1 MDWNSEWK
9 KTRDENGHSNS
20 VDFWNAFAPGFRKK
34 PEPGKRDIYAEEF
47 YRLSE
52 IEQGDTIFDMGC
64 ASGTLA
70 IPFAQKGHEI
80 YAADFSP
87 RMLEVLSEDA
97 AELGLSDRIHT
108 MQLDWNEDWS
118 KRDIPVCDIAISS
131 RSLIS
136 DDLEGCLM
144 KLEQAA
150 AKKVCLG
157 VWTSGKFGYDRKIAR
172 AIGYR
177 SSDCGAFAYIMN
189 ILFEMNRMPR
199 LSYIEGSFKPKKY
212 ESFEDCIGKMAAG
225 FPEEL
230 DGQQYD
236 RLTEYTKEHLV
247 NKDGVWSYD
256 HDGTAVWAFICW
268 DVQGCLQER

>member
-20 VDFWNAFAPGFRKK
+20 IDFWNDFAPRFRKK
-34 PEPGKRDIYAEEF
+34 PEPGKRGIYAEEF
-47 YRLSE
+47 YRLAE
-52 IEQGDTIFDMGC
+52 IKPGDTVFDMGC

-87 RMLEVLSEDA
+87 KMLEVLLEDA
-97 AELGLSDRIHT
+97 AELGFSDRIHA

-136 DDLEGCLM
+136 DDLEDCLM

-157 VWTSGKFGYDRKIAR
+157 VWTSGRNGYDRKIAR
-172 AIGYR
+172 EIGYN
-177 SSDCGAFAYIMN
+177 SSDYGAFAYIMN
-189 ILFEMNRMPR
+189 ILFEMNRMPE
-199 LSYIEGSFKPKKY
+199 LSYIEAPFKPKKY
-212 ESFEDCIGKMAAG
+212 NSFEECISAVEGS
-225 FPEEL
+225 FPEKL
-230 DGQQYD
+230 SVAQYD
-236 RLTEYTKEHLV
+236 RLIEYTKAHLV
-247 NKDGVWSYD
+247 QKDDMWIYD
-256 HDGTAVWAFICW
+256 HDGTAAWAFISW
-268 DVQGCLQER
+268 EL